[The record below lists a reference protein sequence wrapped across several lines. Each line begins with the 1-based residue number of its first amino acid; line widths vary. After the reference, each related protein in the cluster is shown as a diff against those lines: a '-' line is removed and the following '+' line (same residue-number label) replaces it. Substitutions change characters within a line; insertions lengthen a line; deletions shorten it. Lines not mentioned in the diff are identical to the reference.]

1 MERLTSIEEYLYRN
15 GLGPKPAP
23 VKTYTDVIP
32 IEHVTVI
39 VPEYERGDLP

>member
-1 MERLTSIEEYLYRN
+1 MERLTTTADYLYRN
-15 GLGPKPAP
+15 GLGPKPQP

-39 VPEYERGDLP
+39 VPVYERGDLP